1 MNARNIEFEVEPRQ
15 RLREAART
23 ESSEALM
30 RLDSVSMYFE
40 RSQGMFGPPQ
50 KVGAVV
56 DVSLDIHPGEIIAL
70 VGESGCGKTT
80 LGSIITGLQKP
91 TSGKV
96 LYKGQEVT
104 KLSGEKANQFRGDV
118 QLVQQDSYAAL
129 NPMRTIYQSLSAP
142 ILQRKIVRG
151 RKAARARVVELL
163 QTVGLTPPERFL
175 DKYPHQLS
183 GGQRQRILMARA
195 ISLNPKIIV
204 ADEPVSMI
212 DVSLRISILNLMSEL
227 NRKLDIAIIYIT
239 HDLAT
244 ARYIAGRGRMAVMY
258 LGRVMELGGVNDVLS
273 HPKHPYLQALL
284 SAVPTPDPEIAK
296 VMAELP
302 LRSLE
307 MPNAAKPPSGCRF
320 HPRCPMATDRCS
332 SEEPQLRLVGSE
344 QTACHYAEE
353 AHELWQRKMADIG
366 AIKSV

>member
-1 MNARNIEFEVEPRQ
+1 MNTIDLEYERDTRQ
-15 RLREAART
+15 RFREETRPV
-23 ESSEALM
+23 SPEALM
-30 RLDSVSMYFE
+30 RLDNVSLYYE
-40 RSQGMFGPPQ
+40 RNQGMFAAPQ
-50 KVGAVV
+50 KIGAVV
-56 DVSLDIHPGEIIAL
+56 NVSLNIHPGEIIAL

-80 LGSIITGLQKP
+80 LGSIMTGLLKP
-91 TSGKV
+91 TTGKL
-96 LYKGQEVT
+96 LYKGEDVD
-104 KLSGEKANQFRGDV
+104 KLSGDKMTDFRSGV

-129 NPMRTIYQSLSAP
+129 NPMRTIYQSLSSP
-142 ILQRKIVRG
+142 ILQRKIVKG
-151 RKAARARVVELL
+151 RKAARARVIELL

-212 DVSLRISILNLMSEL
+212 DVSLRISILNMMAEL

-258 LGRVMELGGVNDVLS
+258 LGRVMELGGVDEVLS

-296 VMAELP
+296 AMTELP

-307 MPNAAKPPSGCRF
+307 MPSAARPPSGCRF
-320 HPRCPMATDRCS
+320 HPRCPMATDKCTT
-332 SEEPQLRLVGSE
+332 EEPQLRRVGSE
-344 QTACHYAEE
+344 EAACHYAEE
-353 AHELWQRKMADIG
+353 AHDHWQRKMADIG
-366 AIKSV
+366 VFKST